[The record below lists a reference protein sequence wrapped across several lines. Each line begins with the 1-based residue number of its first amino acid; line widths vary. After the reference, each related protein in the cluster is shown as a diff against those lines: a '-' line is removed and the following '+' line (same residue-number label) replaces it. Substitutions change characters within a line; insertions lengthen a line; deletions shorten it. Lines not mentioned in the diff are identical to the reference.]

1 MNILVLVLASLVSA
15 AEKKIP
21 GNKANLQL
29 HYFTESGLEIEILS
43 KPAGC
48 DRAAQDGDHLQIHY
62 TGTLEDGS
70 TFDSSRDRKPLEPFQ
85 FQVGVGQVIGGWEEG
100 VLGMCVGEQR
110 RLVVPPALGYGD
122 QGAGDLIPGGATLI
136 FDLQLMGIQ
145 DK

>member
-1 MNILVLVLASLVSA
+1 ML
-15 AEKKIP
+15 
-21 GNKANLQL
+21 
-29 HYFTESGLEIEILS
+29 
-43 KPAGC
+43 
-48 DRAAQDGDHLQIHY
+48 
-62 TGTLEDGS
+62 
-70 TFDSSRDRKPLEPFQ
+70 TFKLF
-85 FQVGVGQVIGGWEEG
+85 QVIGGWEEG